1 MMVYALLDGVTES
14 HTEVDHLTSCESES
28 ESDKDEG
35 GSSTSPLCECPTCT
49 LDDSPCQLLD
59 VSKSKHDTP
68 INPSVLLK
76 QDHTKDPVDIR
87 NTLG

>member
-59 VSKSKHDTP
+59 VSKSKHVYSHQAQCAAKTR
-68 INPSVLLK
+68 SYK
-76 QDHTKDPVDIR
+76 R
-87 NTLG
+87 SS